1 MPKEY
6 VYDDARGM
14 APILGFR
21 RYVLMSSDL
30 LYALFSWSYVSRK
43 TTFSSLDP
51 HIDSTS
57 L

>member
-6 VYDDARGM
+6 VYDNARGV
-14 APILGFR
+14 APILGFC

-30 LYALFSWSYVSRK
+30 LYDLVSWSYVYRN
-43 TTFSSLDP
+43 TTFSSPDP